1 MSGTIKVELS
11 TGEVV
16 EGRRAK
22 VKDMKLVQ
30 GIKNDIDRETALIGN
45 LTQKTPEEIDEL
57 DINDYGKLQNALLL

>member
-1 MSGTIKVELS
+1 MSGTIKVVLS
-11 TGEVV
+11 TGEVI

>member
-11 TGEVV
+11 TGEVI

-57 DINDYGKLQNALLL
+57 DINDYGKLQKALLL

>member
-11 TGEVV
+11 TGEVI